1 MTSYNAEKVLQSLSV
16 DCSHYE
22 STEEWDKLDNVIEL
36 YKWVKNNT
44 VDGVVFLSEQ
54 QKEVYLM
61 GEFNDVKTYE
71 TFADLY

>member
-22 STEEWDKLDNVIEL
+22 STEEWDKLDNVMEL
-36 YKWVKNNT
+36 YKWVKNNV
-44 VDGVVFLSEQ
+44 VDGVVYLTEQ
-54 QKEVYLM
+54 QKEVYLT
-61 GEFNDVKTYE
+61 GECNDVKTYE